1 MNSLRLRLLVSAGAA
16 LLLFT
21 VLTGLVLDRAL
32 ENYTRQAE
40 HDRLQGLVFSLLGAI
55 EIDAAG
61 IGSYSLERVP
71 EPRLAQPDSG
81 LYVVIY
87 DDFGN
92 PVWQSS
98 SLLERPEPMPAV
110 DVNEWRF
117 SVLGNA
123 GSALSYGFEW
133 VVGHGQVR
141 RYTLYVA
148 DVDSPLKAQRKRLA
162 RGMWL
167 WLLGISGVLLLI
179 FLSLLHWGLRPLR
192 RIRGQLDA
200 VRNGRLTR
208 LSEDAPDE
216 IRPLTQSLNALLAH
230 EQHQRERFLHAT
242 ADLAHSLKT
251 PLAVLR
257 NQLSGV
263 PEVTEQLDAMERI
276 ISYQLQR
283 ATTTRVQPLTH
294 PIAVRPV
301 FERII
306 RALRKVYAD
315 KQIRF
320 ANAIPEDYRLRI
332 GEDDLME
339 LAGNLLENA
348 AKYGRSK
355 VDVAVEEGCLIIED
369 DGPGFPANADALL
382 RRGMR
387 ADTGAKGQGIGLA
400 VADEI
405 ISMYSG
411 SLAIEKSA
419 SGGARL
425 VLCFEQ
431 ANASKRVKR

>member
-21 VLTGLVLDRAL
+21 VLTGLALDQAL
-32 ENYTRQAE
+32 KNYTQQAE

-92 PVWQSS
+92 AVWQSS
-98 SLLERPEPMPAV
+98 SLLEEAAPMPPV
-110 DVNEWRF
+110 EVNEWRF
-117 SVLGNA
+117 SVLGNN

-148 DVDSPLKAQRKRLA
+148 DIDSPLKAQRKRLA

-200 VRNGRLTR
+200 VRNGKLTR

-216 IRPLTQSLNALLAH
+216 IRPLTQSVNALLAH

-257 NQLSGV
+257 NQLANA
-263 PEVTEQLDAMERI
+263 PEASEQLDAMERI

-283 ATTTRVQPLTH
+283 ATTTRIKPLTH
-294 PIAVRPV
+294 PIAVQPV

-306 RALRKVYAD
+306 RALKKVYAD
-315 KQIRF
+315 KRIRF
-320 ANAIPEDYRLRI
+320 NNAIPPDYQLRI
-332 GEDDLME
+332 AGDDLME

-348 AKYGRSK
+348 AKYGRSR
-355 VDVAVEEGCLIIED
+355 VDIAVEKRCLTIED
-369 DGPGFPANADALL
+369 DGPGFPDNATRLL

-387 ADTGAKGQGIGLA
+387 ADTREKGQGIGLA
-400 VADEI
+400 VANEI
-405 ISMYSG
+405 IDMYSG
-411 SLAIEKSA
+411 KLSIEKSA
-419 SGGARL
+419 GGGARL
-425 VLCFEQ
+425 VLCFEDD
-431 ANASKRVKR
+431 